1 MPPDADRPEGAPDH
15 AHGPRRGRGAYSGP
29 VIGRRRLRREAFQ
42 PPRVGCAGRR
52 GPAAR
57 GRIVRRWGSAGALV
71 RRIADRPEHA
81 RGPGARRAGDADG
94 QGVRPSIPAGLE
106 PWQGLHARPAHGVGV
121 GIYLLRRHEH
131 RHRARAA
138 AAREGG
144 ARPGNTPLP
153 ADRMGR
159 RLQVRRMKRAIR
171 TAGAALLFL
180 AASLVLA
187 LFAASLFG
195 VPAADLPAVAILL
208 AVAGGGSGLL
218 ALILVRPTVLGR
230 LGGVR
235 AQLVGAGLVLSLLL
249 LGMLLAGAR
258 AMFISGH
265 DLALLL
271 TMLTFAAVLSVG
283 FGLLYAMPLS
293 SRIERVRA
301 GTERIAGGEL
311 GSEVKVEGHDE
322 VAGLAADFN
331 RMARALEVA
340 AEREREV
347 EKSRRDLVAAVSH
360 DLRTPLASTRAL
372 IEALADGVAEN
383 PETQRRYLTSAS
395 RELEHLSRLVD
406 DLFELARIEAGLL
419 ELTLEEASL
428 HDMISDTISSFQPQA
443 EQKGIRLLGEV
454 SGNVD
459 PVLAN
464 PPKLQRV
471 LHNLVSN
478 ALRHTPQDG
487 AVTLRAAPEG
497 DVTRVEVSDTGEG
510 IASEDLPR
518 VFERSFRG
526 EQSRTRPN
534 EDGAPG
540 AGLGLAIARGLVEA
554 HGGTMNVQSEPG
566 QGSLFRFTLK
576 RA

>member
-1 MPPDADRPEGAPDH
+1 
-15 AHGPRRGRGAYSGP
+15 
-29 VIGRRRLRREAFQ
+29 
-42 PPRVGCAGRR
+42 
-52 GPAAR
+52 
-57 GRIVRRWGSAGALV
+57 
-71 RRIADRPEHA
+71 
-81 RGPGARRAGDADG
+81 
-94 QGVRPSIPAGLE
+94 
-106 PWQGLHARPAHGVGV
+106 
-121 GIYLLRRHEH
+121 
-131 RHRARAA
+131 
-138 AAREGG
+138 
-144 ARPGNTPLP
+144 
-153 ADRMGR
+153 
-159 RLQVRRMKRAIR
+159 MKRVLG
-171 TAGAALLFL
+171 TAGMGLLFL
-180 AASLVLA
+180 AGSLVLA

-218 ALILVRPTVLGR
+218 ALIIVRPTVLGR

-235 AQLVGAGLVLSLLL
+235 AQLVGAGLVCSLLL
-249 LGMLLAGAR
+249 LGMMLAGAR
-258 AMFISGH
+258 AMFISAH

-271 TMLTFAAVLSVG
+271 TMLTFAAALSVG

-322 VAGLAADFN
+322 VTGLAADFN

-372 IEALADGVAEN
+372 IEALADGVAED
-383 PETQRRYLTSAS
+383 PETQNRYLSSAS
-395 RELEHLSRLVD
+395 RELEHLSRLVE
-406 DLFELARIEAGLL
+406 DLFELARIDAGML

-428 HDMISDTISSFQPQA
+428 HDMISDTISTFQPQA
-443 EQKGIRLLGEV
+443 EQKGVRLFGEV
-454 SGNVD
+454 SGDVD

-478 ALRHTPQDG
+478 ALRHTPPDG
-487 AVTLRAAPEG
+487 SVTLRAAPEG
-497 DVTRVEVSDTGEG
+497 DVMLVEVSDTGEG

-526 EQSRTRPN
+526 EQSRTRPD
-534 EDGAPG
+534 EGGAPG

-566 QGSLFRFTLK
+566 QGSHFRFTLR